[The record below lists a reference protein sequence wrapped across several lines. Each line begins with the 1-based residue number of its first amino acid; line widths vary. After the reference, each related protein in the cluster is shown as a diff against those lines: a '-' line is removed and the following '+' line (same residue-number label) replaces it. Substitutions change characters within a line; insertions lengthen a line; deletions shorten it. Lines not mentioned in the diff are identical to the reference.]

1 LPLKSQLSDVY
12 YHLLPSSLLS
22 FSLSETKM
30 NCENCSMSRPQHR
43 GRYPYQKDL
52 KCCTFQPFLPNFLV
66 GKILQS
72 QLPSA
77 DVVKH
82 KILNDDFALPIG
94 IIPSFSFQKQFNNK
108 SLGEFGN
115 RADWLCPYYNPTQQ
129 NCGIWQYRGTVCTSF
144 VCKSSYGAKGLKFWE
159 SLSNYLHYVEMA
171 LMEESLVY
179 LDFSPRQTN
188 EMLALLNNEERE
200 QLPQEKSKMI
210 WTAAEVKNIGM
221 VIIKIKS
228 LFILNVRCLLI
239 R

>member
-1 LPLKSQLSDVY
+1 
-12 YHLLPSSLLS
+12 
-22 FSLSETKM
+22 
-30 NCENCSMSRPQHR
+30 MSRPQHR
-43 GRYPYQKDL
+43 GRYPYRKDL

-94 IIPSFSFQKQFNNK
+94 IIPSFSFQQQFNNK

-115 RADWLCPYYNPTQQ
+115 RADWLCPYYNREQQ

-171 LMEESLVY
+171 LMEENLVY

-188 EMLALLNNEERE
+188 EMLALLNSGERDH
-200 QLPQEKSKMI
+200 
-210 WTAAEVKNIGM
+210 WTAANDKKYWNGYHQDKIAFY
-221 VIIKIKS
+221 IKCAQFVDKMTKKDFKILLGQQGQQLWKALQQAQEGIKK
-228 LFILNVRCLLI
+228 
-239 R
+239 